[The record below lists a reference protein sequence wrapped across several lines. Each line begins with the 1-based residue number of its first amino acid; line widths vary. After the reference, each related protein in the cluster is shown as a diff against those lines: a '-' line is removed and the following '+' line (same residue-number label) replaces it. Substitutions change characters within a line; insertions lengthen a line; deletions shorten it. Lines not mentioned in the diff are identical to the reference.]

1 MPKGGGRQI
10 PLCSLHP
17 CRTGP
22 FLGSDLS
29 CTVPL
34 EPCRIHPIP
43 AEVWE
48 CIGSLCSAFPSLYS
62 GSSRTSLLP
71 KRRTSSPFCPT
82 QGAASTPGPGFS
94 LSITQELP
102 AMGTYAV
109 MHNISHANTSNITTW
124 AIIEKQASNT
134 KHFTDFRGFTDLT
147 QYQAFYQNKDG
158 SRQWERHTTSRVP
171 SHYLATKQRKVLT
184 SLSLSVLYLIVVLYI
199 LISF

>member
-43 AEVWE
+43 AEAWE
-48 CIGSLCSAFPSLYS
+48 CIGSLCSVDLQALQPIILQACWLLSLLLFHIAYWISFTAFPSLYS
-62 GSSRTSLLP
+62 ASSRTSLLP
-71 KRRTSSPFCPT
+71 KRRTLSPFCPA
-82 QGAASTPGPGFS
+82 QGAASTPGPGVS

-109 MHNISHANTSNITTW
+109 MHNISHANTHIKRHCLSHHR
-124 AIIEKQASNT
+124 KAS
-134 KHFTDFRGFTDLT
+134 K
-147 QYQAFYQNKDG
+147 
-158 SRQWERHTTSRVP
+158 
-171 SHYLATKQRKVLT
+171 
-184 SLSLSVLYLIVVLYI
+184 
-199 LISF
+199 